1 MKNLTKLIVVVVVA
15 KLVSDKLFKKDK
27 TKTETPVEPEIM
39 DDIPKPIRSGRYPWG
54 KDPAHM

>member
-1 MKNLTKLIVVVVVA
+1 MKKLTKLIAAVVVA

-27 TKTETPVEPEIM
+27 TQVETESETI
-39 DDIPKPIRSGRYPWG
+39 DDLPKPIGSGRYPWG

>member
-1 MKNLTKLIVVVVVA
+1 MKKLTKLIAAVVVA

-27 TKTETPVEPEIM
+27 TQVETESETV
-39 DDIPKPIRSGRYPWG
+39 DDLPKPIRSGRYPWG